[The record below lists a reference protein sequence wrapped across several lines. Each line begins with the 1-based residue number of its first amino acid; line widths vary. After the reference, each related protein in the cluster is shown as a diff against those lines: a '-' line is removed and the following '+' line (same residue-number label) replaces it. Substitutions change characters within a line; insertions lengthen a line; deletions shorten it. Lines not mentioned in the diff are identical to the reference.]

1 MLNQLRLLRDV
12 SALALIAVTWRLW
25 FSASD
30 FPAVPFFSFLT
41 DVPRSVDRILSS
53 LLVTSLLV
61 DAAVTA
67 LRVAR
72 NGNSAAI
79 DRLGRGCDLVFVLSA
94 LSLIL
99 LNQHCLQP
107 WMYHFLIL
115 TPVLRI
121 DARRPDATSDLEQ
134 SEKGQSSVSGSND
147 FSRRSIIWLTASIYV
162 WSAWSKLDASF
173 LHSHGPKFVSAI
185 CEATGLSTQ
194 FWSDRAWLIAAAL
207 LPVGELLVGVALLF
221 LKSRAYGLAASLAMH
236 LLLMV
241 AVGPW
246 GLNHEAGVL
255 LWNGYFIVQNVIL
268 FTAERRSSAQSGQP
282 VNDPT
287 VGASSSSWAGKSTS
301 QFGVLAVLIG
311 AILFPAFR
319 AVGCCD
325 TWPAWAV
332 YASSPARVF
341 VQVHDDSVET
351 LPEQMQKF
359 VEQRQLDDGWSWIR
373 IDLWSLAATSTPLYP
388 DDRFQLGV
396 GRFVVQEA
404 EPSEGIRIIH
414 EEEADRLTGERKR
427 KEFQGKTE
435 IIGVAA
441 KFLFNSKPR

>member
-30 FPAVPFFSFLT
+30 FPAVPLFSFLT
-41 DVPRSVDRILSS
+41 DVHRSVDRILSG
-53 LLVTSLLV
+53 LLVTSLLI
-61 DAAVTA
+61 DAAVAA
-67 LRVAR
+67 LRVTR
-72 NGNSAAI
+72 RGNSAVLDQREWAC
-79 DRLGRGCDLVFVLSA
+79 GLVFVLSA
-94 LSLIL
+94 LTLIL

-115 TPVLRI
+115 TPLLWI
-121 DARRPDATSDLEQ
+121 DARRLDATSDLEQ
-134 SEKGQSSVSGSND
+134 SERRQSSVRGSSE
-147 FSRRSIIWLTASIYV
+147 FSRRAIIWLTASIYM

-185 CEATGLSTQ
+185 CEATEIPTR
-194 FWSDRAWLIAAAL
+194 FWSDRSWLIAAAL
-207 LPVGELLVGVALLF
+207 LPVGELLVGAALLF
-221 LKSRAYGLAASLAMH
+221 RKSRAYGLAASLAMH

-255 LWNGYFIVQNVIL
+255 LWNGYFTMQNVIL
-268 FTAERRSSAQSGQP
+268 FAAERRSSAESDQLN
-282 VNDPT
+282 NDPM
-287 VGASSSSWAGKSTS
+287 VGESPSSWASRSTS

-332 YASSPARVF
+332 YASSPARVL

-359 VEQRQLDDGWSWIR
+359 VERRQLNDGWSWLR
-373 IDLWSLAATSTPLYP
+373 IDLWSLAATGTPLYP

-396 GRFVVQEA
+396 ARFVVQET
-404 EPSEGIRIIH
+404 EPGDGIRIIY
-414 EEEADRLTGERKR
+414 EEEADRWTGERKR
-427 KEFQGKTE
+427 NEFQGKTE
-435 IIGVAA
+435 ISGVAA
-441 KFLFNSKPR
+441 NFLFNSKPR